1 MTHANERVLQQTV
14 EQLRFARAQL
24 EDKVGVLE
32 RENADLIQ
40 KLKDAGLA
48 ARAPLMGF
56 DRLPPPLAAPDT
68 AAVQAAQALMTG
80 AERQLLQKICGEA
93 EVMRLYQTST
103 RVPVGLWMIERRV
116 WLAVTRDA
124 LILLAAGRRPLAQRV
139 LFLHLYESLYNPV
152 TGELVLG
159 PDREYRVGQV
169 RLPPVEGSQVLAEI
183 YGALAPRKERSS

>member
-1 MTHANERVLQQTV
+1 MTHTNERVLQETV

-48 ARAPLMGF
+48 AQAPMMGF

-68 AAVQAAQALMTG
+68 AAVQAAQARMTG
-80 AERQLLQKICGEA
+80 AERQLLQKVCEEA
-93 EVMRLYQTST
+93 VIMRLYQTAT
-103 RVPVGLWMIERRV
+103 RIPVGLWLLERRV

-124 LILLAAGRRPLAQRV
+124 LILFAAGRRPLAQRV
-139 LFLHLYESLYNPV
+139 QFLHLYESLYNLV

-169 RLPPVEGSQVLAEI
+169 QLPPVEGSQVLAEI